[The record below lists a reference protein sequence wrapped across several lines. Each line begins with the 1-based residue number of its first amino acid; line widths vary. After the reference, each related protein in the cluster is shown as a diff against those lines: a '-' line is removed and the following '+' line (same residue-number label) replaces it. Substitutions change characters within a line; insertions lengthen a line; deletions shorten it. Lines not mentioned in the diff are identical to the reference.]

1 MLIYKPRPII
11 RNETGIALSSTAL
24 FIIFLFFFIYFSSYK
39 CLPFALKSTSP
50 FIYRLSRLSEVHAF
64 DPC

>member
-24 FIIFLFFFIYFSSYK
+24 FIIFLFFFFFSSYK
-39 CLPFALKSTSP
+39 CLPFALMSTCP